1 MNPRPSSRPRG
12 ATRDEL
18 VHIGVRMLTEK
29 GYGQTGLDEIL
40 RTAGVPRGSFYH
52 YFPSK
57 EAYGLAVVEHYAQY
71 FAKRLARAFDDD
83 SLTPLDRLRRFVT
96 EACAGMIRHEFR
108 RGCLV
113 GNLGQELG
121 AHNDA
126 FRERLEAV
134 LGHWQA
140 RVADCLRA
148 AIRAGE
154 LPPETD
160 AEALAGFFWIAWE
173 GAILRAKLTRSTAPL
188 ALCARVFF
196 TQLLHAAPP
205 SLPD

>member
-1 MNPRPSSRPRG
+1 MTFLHAPSERNSR
-12 ATRDEL
+12 TRWL
-18 VHIGVRMLTEK
+18 KV
-29 GYGQTGLDEIL
+29 
-40 RTAGVPRGSFYH
+40 A
-52 YFPSK
+52 
-57 EAYGLAVVEHYAQY
+57 A
-71 FAKRLARAFDDD
+71 AFW
-83 SLTPLDRLRRFVT
+83 L
-96 EACAGMIRHEFR
+96 
-108 RGCLV
+108 LV

-160 AEALAGFFWIAWE
+160 AEALAGFFWIAW
-173 GAILRAKLTRSTAPL
+173 AAVP
-188 ALCARVFF
+188 CANPGS
-196 TQLLHAAPP
+196 AAPAR
-205 SLPD
+205 SG